1 MAVRS
6 RMLDA
11 DLTRL
16 GENLVRWRKLRGLTA
31 EMVAER
37 AGVARATL
45 RSIEHG
51 AGTARLDNV
60 FAVLRVLGIS
70 DLVLTAADPLTTDVG
85 RASADRAL
93 PERVRIARRSL

>member
-1 MAVRS
+1 MTVRS
-6 RMLDA
+6 RMLEA

-37 AGVARATL
+37 AGIARATL
-45 RSIEHG
+45 RSIERG

-60 FAVLRVLGIS
+60 LAVLRILGIS
-70 DLVLTAADPLTTDVG
+70 DLVVTATDPLTTDIG
-85 RASADRAL
+85 RANADRAL
-93 PERVRIARRSL
+93 PERVRVARRSL